1 MAADIIARALAAK
14 AASSAAEF
22 ADTYT
27 SGFTFKG
34 AVDYTSALPD
44 SSNSVGDIYLVK
56 YAGSTGT
63 TPLNARYAWGDDGGT
78 DTWIP
83 ISYEPP
89 RYVQA
94 FDATTDWTA
103 IGGGAYAIS
112 VAQSTHEC
120 GANPRVEVWRGTS
133 GSYSV
138 VVGSPTNG
146 YTLTRN
152 SDGDVQLSVETAD
165 YRFAGQLIIS

>member
-1 MAADIIARALAAK
+1 MAADIIARALATE
-14 AASSAAEF
+14 AASAAAEF

-34 AVDYTSALPD
+34 VADYTSALPD
-44 SSNSVGDIYLVK
+44 SGNSAGDIYLVK

-63 TPLNARYAWGDDGGT
+63 TPLNVRYVWGNDGGT
-78 DTWIP
+78 DQWIP
-83 ISYEPP
+83 MSTGPYAL
-89 RYVQA
+89 A
-94 FDATTDWTA
+94 FNDTTDWTA
-103 IGGGAYAIS
+103 ISGGAYAIS
-112 VAQSTHEC
+112 VAESAHNC
-120 GANPRVEVWRGTS
+120 GANPRVDVWREVS
-133 GSYSV
+133 GSYAI